1 VNREQRGRVE
11 LVRTSNECI
20 GDFESTEEA
29 LCCPNFRVTGGA
41 LCIDHRFAVGKLIRG
56 SRFAKVVVMSERVM
70 SERSSEQIREL
81 LDSLYRVESGRI
93 LATLIRLLGDFDL
106 AEEAMHE
113 AFAAALSLWPRSG
126 VPGNPRPW
134 LISTARFKAIDTLRR
149 RARFDASQD
158 ELVRYLEGQWSSAA
172 RSNKNEEDSLEDDR
186 LEDDRLRL
194 IFTCC
199 HPSLAPE
206 ARVALTLREVCGL
219 TTEEI
224 ARAFLTTP
232 RTLAQRIVRAKTKI
246 RETPIPYEV
255 PTPEELPERLGAVL
269 HVIYLVFNEGYS
281 AAAGAEVTRAE
292 LTGEAIRL
300 CRLLMELRPEPVGVG
315 PEIVDPEVIDPEI
328 MGLLSLMLLQ
338 ESRHAART
346 SPTGELILLENQ
358 DRALWNKE
366 QIAEGV
372 ALLEKAL
379 NSRRFGS
386 YTLQAAIAAVH
397 AEAESVAE
405 TDWRQIVAL
414 YDRLLRIQPSPV
426 VQLNRAVAIA
436 MRDGPEAGLAH
447 IDAVLEHGEL
457 ADYYLA
463 HSARADMYR
472 RLGRTAEARASYEK
486 ALALTQQ
493 EPERQF
499 LQERIRQLK

>member
-1 VNREQRGRVE
+1 
-11 LVRTSNECI
+11 
-20 GDFESTEEA
+20 
-29 LCCPNFRVTGGA
+29 
-41 LCIDHRFAVGKLIRG
+41 
-56 SRFAKVVVMSERVM
+56 M
-70 SERSSEQIREL
+70 SERSNDQIREL
-81 LDSLYRVESGRI
+81 LDSLYRVDSGRI

-113 AFAAALSLWPRSG
+113 AFAAALSLWPSSG
-126 VPGNPRPW
+126 LPDNPRPW

-149 RARFDASQD
+149 RARHDASQD
-158 ELVRYLEGQWSSAA
+158 ELVRHLEEQSSSAA
-172 RSNKNEEDSLEDDR
+172 RSNEENSLEDDR

-224 ARAFLTTP
+224 AKAFLTTP
-232 RTLAQRIVRAKTKI
+232 RTLAQRIVRAKAKI

-255 PTPEELPERLGAVL
+255 PTPQELPERLGAVL

-300 CRLLMELRPEPVGVG
+300 GRLLTELRPEP
-315 PEIVDPEVIDPEI
+315 EVMGSEV

-358 DRALWNKE
+358 DRSLWNRE

-379 NSRRFGS
+379 GYRGKSRRFGS

-397 AEAESVAE
+397 AEAKSVDA

-414 YDRLLRIQPSPV
+414 YDQLLRIQPSPV

-436 MRDGPEAGLAH
+436 ECEGAEAGLTH
-447 IDAVLEHGEL
+447 IDALLEHGEL
-457 ADYYLA
+457 ANYYLA

>member
-1 VNREQRGRVE
+1 
-11 LVRTSNECI
+11 
-20 GDFESTEEA
+20 
-29 LCCPNFRVTGGA
+29 
-41 LCIDHRFAVGKLIRG
+41 
-56 SRFAKVVVMSERVM
+56 M
-70 SERSSEQIREL
+70 SERSTEQIREL
-81 LDSLYRVESGRI
+81 LDSLYRVDSGRI

-126 VPGNPRPW
+126 VPDNPRPW

-149 RARFDASQD
+149 RARFDASQA
-158 ELVRYLEGQWSSAA
+158 ELVRYLEAQWSSAE
-172 RSNKNEEDSLEDDR
+172 RSNENEEDSF
-186 LEDDRLRL
+186 EDDRLRL

-206 ARVALTLREVCGL
+206 AHVALTLREVCGL

-224 ARAFLTTP
+224 AKAFLITP
-232 RTLAQRIVRAKTKI
+232 RTLAQRIVRAKAKI
-246 RETPIPYEV
+246 RETPIRYEV
-255 PTPEELPERLGAVL
+255 PTPQELPARLGAVL
-269 HVIYLVFNEGYS
+269 QVIYLVFNEGYS

-300 CRLLMELRPEPVGVG
+300 GRLLTELRPEP
-315 PEIVDPEVIDPEI
+315 EVI
-328 MGLLSLMLLQ
+328 GLLSLMLLQ

-346 SPTGELILLENQ
+346 SPTGKLILLENQ
-358 DRALWNKE
+358 DRSLWNRE

-379 NSRRFGS
+379 KSRRFGS

-397 AEAESVAE
+397 AEAESVAV

-414 YDRLLRIQPSPV
+414 YDRLVRLQPSPV

-436 MRDGPEAGLAH
+436 MRDGPEVGLTH

-457 ADYYLA
+457 ANYYLA

-472 RLGRTAEARASYEK
+472 RLGRTAEARSSYEK

>member
-1 VNREQRGRVE
+1 
-11 LVRTSNECI
+11 
-20 GDFESTEEA
+20 
-29 LCCPNFRVTGGA
+29 
-41 LCIDHRFAVGKLIRG
+41 
-56 SRFAKVVVMSERVM
+56 MSERVM
-70 SERSSEQIREL
+70 SERSPDQIDDQVREL
-81 LDSLYRVESGRI
+81 LDSLYRVDSGRI

-113 AFAAALSLWPRSG
+113 AFAAALSLWSKSR
-126 VPGNPRPW
+126 VPDNPRPW

-158 ELVRYLEGQWSSAA
+158 ELVHHIEAQSISTD
-172 RSNKNEEDSLEDDR
+172 RSNPEQSLDDDF

-224 ARAFLTTP
+224 AKAFLTTP
-232 RTLAQRIVRAKTKI
+232 RTLAQRIVRAKAKI
-246 RETPIPYEV
+246 RETRIPYEV
-255 PTPEELPERLGAVL
+255 PTPQELPERLGAVL

-300 CRLLMELRPEPVGVG
+300 GRLLMELHLTALHLAEPRPEP
-315 PEIVDPEVIDPEI
+315 EVMGAEI
-328 MGLLSLMLLQ
+328 MGLLALMLLQ
-338 ESRHAART
+338 ESRRAART

-358 DRALWNKE
+358 DRALWNRE

-372 ALLEKAL
+372 ALLEKTL
-379 NSRRFGS
+379 KSQQKFRRFGS

-397 AEAESVAE
+397 AEAESVAA
-405 TDWRQIVAL
+405 TDWRQIVAI
-414 YDRLLRIQPSPV
+414 YDQLVRIQPSPV
-426 VQLNRAVAIA
+426 VLLNRAVAIA
-436 MRDGPEAGLAH
+436 MRDGPEAGLEQ
-447 IDAVLEHGEL
+447 IDAVLGDSSGKHGEL
-457 ADYYLA
+457 ANYYLA

>member
-1 VNREQRGRVE
+1 MPQNVPEE
-11 LVRTSNECI
+11 LSRTIETI
-20 GDFESTEEA
+20 Y
-29 LCCPNFRVTGGA
+29 
-41 LCIDHRFAVGKLIRG
+41 
-56 SRFAKVVVMSERVM
+56 
-70 SERSSEQIREL
+70 RS
-81 LDSLYRVESGRI
+81 ESGRI
-93 LATLIRLLGDFDL
+93 LATLVRLLGDLDV

-113 AFAAALSLWPRSG
+113 AFAAALDTWPQTG
-126 VPGNPRPW
+126 VPDNPRPW
-134 LISTARFKAIDTLRR
+134 LISTARFKAIDGMRR
-149 RARFDASQD
+149 RARFDSAQKD
-158 ELVRYLEGQWSSAA
+158 LELYLEA
-172 RSNKNEEDSLEDDR
+172 RINNAPHEDDEI
-186 LEDDRLRL
+186 EDDRLRL

-199 HPSLAPE
+199 HPALPPE
-206 ARVALTLREVCGL
+206 AQVALTLRAVCGL

-224 ARAFLTTP
+224 ARAFLVAP
-232 RTLAQRIVRAKTKI
+232 ATLAQRIVRAKAVI
-246 RETPIPYEV
+246 RDKAIPYQV
-255 PTPEELPERLGAVL
+255 PTPQELPERLGAVL
-269 HVIYLVFNEGYS
+269 QVIYLVFNEGYS

-292 LTGEAIRL
+292 LTREAIRL
-300 CRLLMELRPEPVGVG
+300 GRLLSELLPE
-315 PEIVDPEVIDPEI
+315 PEVI
-328 MGLLSLMLLQ
+328 GLLSLMLLQ
-338 ESRHAART
+338 ESRRAARM
-346 SPTGELILLENQ
+346 SPTGDLILLENQ
-358 DRALWNKE
+358 DRSLWNRE

-379 NSRRFGS
+379 QSRRFGS

-397 AEAESVAE
+397 AQAESVAL

-414 YDRLLRIQPSPV
+414 YDRLAQIQPSPV

-457 ADYYLA
+457 ANYYLA

-499 LQERIRQLK
+499 LQERIRQLN